1 MELSDCHAG
10 DVAEGSGTAMFTGKA
25 NSDREVGSG
34 TKPVFVGGAVA
45 VNTQQMGGAVTNG
58 GFLSVKKSVFLR
70 NTASAA
76 GGAIYCGKCELE
88 VEESRF
94 EKNRETNVPGLDG
107 NGGAIFLFVPAQ
119 ATIKKSEFVGNE
131 AQGDGGALSVCP
143 TSFELLM
150 IFDKNARRKII
161 QYRSGKDARLL
172 FAFWSRSSAQTR
184 ATGCWWRSAS
194 SRTTRRGVTRQIWR
208 YFPTPA
214 ASTARDT
221 AGRSN
226 TSRG

>member
-1 MELSDCHAG
+1 MELSECHAG

-34 TKPVFVGGAVA
+34 TNPVFVGGAVA
-45 VNTQQMGGAVTNG
+45 VNTQQLGGAVTNG
-58 GFLSVKKSVFLR
+58 GFLSVKKSVFLH

-88 VEESRF
+88 VVESRF
-94 EKNRETNVPGLDG
+94 EKNRETNVPGLSG

-143 TSFELLM
+143 TALKSLCFST
-150 IFDKNARRKII
+150 KNDRRKII
-161 QYRSGKDARLL
+161 PYLSGKNARLL
-172 FAFWSRSSAQTR
+172 FAFGVGQA
-184 ATGCWWRSAS
+184 
-194 SRTTRRGVTRQIWR
+194 RG
-208 YFPTPA
+208 
-214 ASTARDT
+214 
-221 AGRSN
+221 
-226 TSRG
+226 